1 MEEILAI
8 RNANKLAGIEWPTK
22 RHYQQRQLVKQLD
35 AGSQTKIKGNQTRD
49 NEKQPAS
56 LQQKMRHPREQVNE
70 KWEKPKCSQE
80 IVAAKKRQRQNNC
93 ERCRCTTDR

>member
-1 MEEILAI
+1 MK
-8 RNANKLAGIEWPTK
+8 NSQPNYNK
-22 RHYQQRQLVKQLD
+22 
-35 AGSQTKIKGNQTRD
+35 
-49 NEKQPAS
+49 
-56 LQQKMRHPREQVNE
+56 KMRHPREQVNE